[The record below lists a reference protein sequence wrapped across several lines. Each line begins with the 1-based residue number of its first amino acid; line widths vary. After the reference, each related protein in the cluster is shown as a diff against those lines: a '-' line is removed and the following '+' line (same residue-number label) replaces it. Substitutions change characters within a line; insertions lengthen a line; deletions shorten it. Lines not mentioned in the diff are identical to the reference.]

1 MAEKLVEMC
10 EKEGIFSKFF
20 DMFVWTSGFQKSLAH
35 TDFNMFVDEWTSANE
50 SPGTEFYK
58 SYTALA

>member
-10 EKEGIFSKFF
+10 EKEGIFSKFLTCLCGR
-20 DMFVWTSGFQKSLAH
+20 VVSKSHLP
-35 TDFNMFVDEWTSANE
+35 TLILTCLWMSANE